1 MNHLNSANQST
12 IDFDAW
18 FTKSTTRNATQKSLE
33 TFALSLTLL
42 LTILCNGS
50 VVLVLLKNFSI
61 KNVPN
66 MLLFCLTMIN
76 LAIGAINVPFAVVS
90 TAMDE
95 WVFGE
100 VWCEISGFLN
110 QFLTSTSNVM
120 VTVVAIYRYQAIA
133 NTFSA
138 QITYTGAKWITVFA
152 WFYSLVFAIPPLFGW
167 NAYHYSDTKGF
178 CTLSW
183 QDGGAGMAYTILV
196 VLSCFVL
203 PFIAI
208 VFMYVRIGVI
218 TRYNSKT
225 IRANPI
231 SSSSLSSSKTHTS
244 DVPRHN
250 VTRDVIRR
258 DVGRHDD
265 FTRSY
270 ANNITEYD
278 ITRHDVTRRSRDNPR
293 MSKRNLSGS
302 RDSITESK
310 TITSVSYVIVTYG
323 LFLAPYYVMNIAS
336 ALSQDALSPE
346 VDFIVAWLHYCHA
359 TAIAVVYGYN
369 NRRIRAFLKQLPW
382 WPKRPGC
389 MASHD
394 ERYQTAPYA
403 VDYRA

>member
-1 MNHLNSANQST
+1 MNPLGTTNHST
-12 IDFDAW
+12 VDFDAW
-18 FTKSTTRNATQKSLE
+18 FTENSSRNATQKSLE
-33 TFALSLTLL
+33 ALVLSLTLL
-42 LTILCNGS
+42 LTIVGNGS
-50 VVLVLLKNFSI
+50 VVLVLVKNFSI

-66 MLLFCLTMIN
+66 MLLFCLTVIN
-76 LAIGAINVPFAVVS
+76 LAIGAINMPFAVVS

-100 VWCEISGFLN
+100 AWCEISGFLN

-120 VTVVAIYRYQAIA
+120 VTVVAMYRYQAIA

-138 QITYTGAKWITVFA
+138 QITYRGAKWITGYA
-152 WFYSLVFAIPPLFGW
+152 WFYSLVFTIPPLFGW
-167 NAYHYSDTKGF
+167 NSYQYSDTKGF

-183 QDGGAGMAYTILV
+183 QDGGAGMAYTVLV

-203 PFIAI
+203 PFVAI

-231 SSSSLSSSKTHTS
+231 SSSLSSSKTQTS
-244 DVPRHN
+244 DVTRHD
-250 VTRDVIRR
+250 VSSDVIRR
-258 DVGRHDD
+258 NVGRHEFPRHD
-265 FTRSY
+265 FTG
-270 ANNITEYD
+270 
-278 ITRHDVTRRSRDNPR
+278 RHDVTRHEVTERSRDNHR
-293 MSKRNLSGS
+293 MTKRNISGS

-369 NRRIRAFLKQLPW
+369 NRRIRSFLKQLPW
-382 WPKRPGC
+382 WPKCPGC
-389 MASHD
+389 MTSQD
-394 ERYQTAPYA
+394 ERYESAPYA

>member
-1 MNHLNSANQST
+1 MDPFSDTNHST
-12 IDFDAW
+12 RDFDTW
-18 FTKSTTRNATQKSLE
+18 FTENTSRNLTQKSLQAL
-33 TFALSLTLL
+33 ALSLTLF
-42 LTILCNGS
+42 LTIVGNGS
-50 VVLVLLKNFSI
+50 VVLVLVKNFSI

-66 MLLFCLTMIN
+66 MLLFCLIMIN
-76 LAIGAINVPFAVVS
+76 LAIGAVNLPFAVVS

-95 WVFGE
+95 WLFGE

-110 QFLTSTSNVM
+110 QFLTSTSNAM

-138 QITYTGAKWITVFA
+138 QITYRGAKWITAFA

-167 NAYHYSDTKGF
+167 NSYRYSDAKGF

-183 QDGGAGMAYTILV
+183 HDGGAGMAYTVLV

-203 PFIAI
+203 PFVAI

-225 IRANPI
+225 MRANPT
-231 SSSSLSSSKTHTS
+231 SSSSLSSSKTQAS
-244 DVPRHN
+244 DVTRHDVTSN
-250 VTRDVIRR
+250 VHRRDIDRHDFTNDVTR
-258 DVGRHDD
+258 HDA
-265 FTRSY
+265 TG
-270 ANNITEYD
+270 
-278 ITRHDVTRRSRDNPR
+278 HDVTRRSRDNDR
-293 MSKRNLSGS
+293 VTKRNISGS

-323 LFLAPYYVMNIAS
+323 LFLAPYYVMNVAS

-346 VDFIVAWLHYCHA
+346 VDFTVAWLHYCH
-359 TAIAVVYGYN
+359 TSVVAVVYGYN
-369 NRRIRAFLKQLPW
+369 NRRIRSFLKQLPW
-382 WPKRPGC
+382 WPKRSGC
-389 MASHD
+389 MTSHD
-394 ERYQTAPYA
+394 ERYETTPYA